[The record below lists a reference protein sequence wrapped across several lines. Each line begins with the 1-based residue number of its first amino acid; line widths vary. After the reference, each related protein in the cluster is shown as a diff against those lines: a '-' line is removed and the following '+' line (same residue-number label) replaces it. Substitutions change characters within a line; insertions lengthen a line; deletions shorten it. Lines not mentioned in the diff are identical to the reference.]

1 MNETIHKI
9 TLRLPMHVV
18 EEAKA
23 QAALLG
29 VSLNAYILFA
39 VSEQVKR
46 TRNELAGPVVPP
58 KLKAKPK
65 PAGRTASMPSWDD
78 PVVTTAKRPQAK
90 VGRNENC
97 PCGSG
102 RKAKHCHPEWT

>member
-1 MNETIHKI
+1 
-9 TLRLPMHVV
+9 MHVV
-18 EEAKA
+18 EEAK
-23 QAALLG
+23 QHALALG

-46 TRNELAGPVVPP
+46 TRRELYAP
-58 KLKAKPK
+58 
-65 PAGRTASMPSWDD
+65 
-78 PVVTTAKRPQAK
+78 VTTKARPNSKPRPPGVPEAKASPADIKRPHSK
-90 VGRNENC
+90 VGRNEIC